1 MRRPPLTAT
10 ARLLRTAGGA
20 LSLVVKT
27 WGALLS
33 TAVGGLIGPP
43 IQAVLS
49 AARTVRELLVPIW
62 KVQGSQSYSTSL
74 HYLPFQSER
83 LELIASSWRA
93 CSIPTCLQPAR
104 TICHPFSASYDSPLS
119 SAWRSQVAKL
129 SITGPAAA
137 VVSAVRYLASCLQAI
152 WAPVIAGAH
161 LAPSVQQSAMEAGSQ
176 VICSNVLHIVKKTIQ
191 HNASLTS

>member
-1 MRRPPLTAT
+1 MCRPPLTAT

-49 AARTVRELLVPIW
+49 AARTVRELLAPIW
-62 KVQGSQSYSTSL
+62 KVQGSQSCSTCL
-74 HYLPFQSER
+74 HYLPFVSER

-93 CSIPTCLQPAR
+93 CSILTCHCSLQGRFVTLFLPHML
-104 TICHPFSASYDSPLS
+104 CQEVPE
-119 SAWRSQVAKL
+119 Q
-129 SITGPAAA
+129 
-137 VVSAVRYLASCLQAI
+137 YLAL
-152 WAPVIAGAH
+152 AG
-161 LAPSVQQSAMEAGSQ
+161 G
-176 VICSNVLHIVKKTIQ
+176 
-191 HNASLTS
+191 